1 MLYQSHA
8 SNEALIQHLKNMGII
23 KTDIVEKVMK
33 IVDRKFFSKTLFYD
47 DSPQTIG
54 YGATISAPHIVTPG
68 VLNHAHALEFL
79 HPQLTLP
86 NCRVLDVGCG
96 SGYLSLCM
104 SLMNDSKGKVV
115 GVDHISELVDF
126 SIKNVIQAGNKHLLE
141 NNSIKFVASDG
152 RQGYPPDQPY
162 DVIYVGAAAPSVPTQ
177 LVDQLA
183 IGGTMLIPVGGIVHG
198 QKLKA
203 FRKQSDGN
211 LEITDELD
219 VCFVPLTDLNEQINR

>member
-8 SNEALIQHLKNMGII
+8 SNDALIQHLINMGII
-23 KTDIVEKVMK
+23 KTDIVAKVMK
-33 IVDRKFFSKTLFYD
+33 TVDRKFFSKSRFYD

-54 YGATISAPHIVTPG
+54 YGATLSAPHI
-68 VLNHAHALEFL
+68 HAHALEFL
-79 HPQLTLP
+79 RPQLTLP
-86 NCRVLDVGCG
+86 SCRVLDVGCG

-126 SIKNVIQAGNKHLLE
+126 SIKNVIQTGNKHLLE

-183 IGGTMLIPVGGIVHG
+183 IGGTMLIPVGSIVFG

-203 FRKQSDGN
+203 FRKQSNGN